1 MSETAGGLK
10 RRIEARLNEQ
20 RRLVESLL
28 ELREQLPGSL
38 FSRYGRCGKPACA
51 CAAGGPLHGPYW
63 VLSRRSGG
71 RGSFAYVERGFVGR
85 TRQMVGRYRRFRAGL
100 KRLRD
105 LNEELVDLLR
115 RYQEQRARVAGREV
129 ALAKAE

>member
-1 MSETAGGLK
+1 MVATSTGLK
-10 RRIEARLNEQ
+10 RRVEARLAEQ

-28 ELREQLPGSL
+28 ELREQVPGSL

-71 RGSFAYVERGFVGR
+71 RGSFAYVGRGFVGR
-85 TRQMVGRYRRFRAGL
+85 TRQMVGRYRRFRSGL
-100 KRLRD
+100 KRLRA
-105 LNEELVDLLR
+105 LNEELVELLR
-115 RYQEQRARVAGREV
+115 RYQEERVQRAGQDL